1 MVGNTEHYGDADF
14 SREISLAQQAHI
26 DAFALNFAYGEKTND
41 LSLPVIFNV
50 ANRLGFKLF
59 FSFDYAGNGSW
70 PQSDV
75 IQLIERYASEPSY
88 FRHEGTKPLVS
99 TFEGPKAADDWNLIK
114 ERTGCFFMPSWS
126 SLGAK
131 KALRPGVADGL
142 FSWAGWPE
150 GANSMDTVIDQSY
163 REFLDGKPYMMPV
176 SPWFYTNL
184 PGYNKNWLWRGDNLW
199 YERWV
204 TVFDLQPEYVQ
215 IISWNDFGESHYIGP
230 LNDKAYV
237 AFDVGRAP
245 FNYVKNMPHDGW
257 RLFLPYLID
266 MYKSDI
272 ATITEEGVVG
282 WYRRTPGSACAAGG
296 TVGNTAAQLQLEM
309 PASMLA
315 QDMVFVSVLLT
326 KNALLTVTIGGKLST
341 ASWSVIP
348 PDGIGLYHAAVPF
361 NGRTGDVNIRLLRD
375 GNAALEFTGAS
386 ITGSCPEG
394 IQNWNA
400 WVGSASKSTTPTV
413 PTKRVSELQCQKGWS
428 KDAHNLM
435 CSYTCRH
442 GYCPPGPCTCSW
454 LGTAAKFEDPPV
466 GLIGFPGP
474 GMLCDYL
481 GLCSFACDNG
491 FCPAP
496 YCFPDPS
503 LEGKCVIPVDP
514 PEIEEDD
521 DDDDDEYDNDDL
533 IWIDPKIWDMDQPR
547 VTCKPP
553 CTLVLPP
560 WTKLPKTTISYPVET
575 RSDKT
580 ITHPP
585 LTTSEYELSTVIV
598 KPETT
603 FPVTIKPEI
612 SSTKTWKPV
621 TYTENGTPRTFRPT
635 DPYPPPPGP
644 TPPPPPPCKL
654 PDPVVIESGPPGPLV
669 SQCAFPAL
677 GCPPPLLDEDDS
689 DGDSEYD
696 PQDGDDDGSEEEG
709 SCELLPGTGSGDGGG
724 GGNGGSGGGSGTTP
738 LESPRPSENK
748 KHCYGSGQVV
758 GRDALASAADYFCTK
773 VTEEYKNPLGGGSLI
788 EYGILFRAIINF
800 KVDVSVE
807 VKNGCSWRPN
817 KEECIRYTN
826 VPLDSCD
833 CSGTA
838 FKYGGWVENNC
849 VKFRVDPNWT

>member
-1 MVGNTEHYGDADF
+1 MLPLYFVAILLWLGCAESKAVFAHFMVGNTEHYGDADF

-315 QDMVFVSVLLT
+315 QDMVFVSALLT

-361 NGRTGDVNIRLLRD
+361 DGRTGDVNIRLLRD

-474 GMLCDYL
+474 GML
-481 GLCSFACDNG
+481 
-491 FCPAP
+491 
-496 YCFPDPS
+496 
-503 LEGKCVIPVDP
+503 
-514 PEIEEDD
+514 
-521 DDDDDEYDNDDL
+521 
-533 IWIDPKIWDMDQPR
+533 
-547 VTCKPP
+547 
-553 CTLVLPP
+553 
-560 WTKLPKTTISYPVET
+560 
-575 RSDKT
+575 
-580 ITHPP
+580 
-585 LTTSEYELSTVIV
+585 EYELSTVIV

-644 TPPPPPPCKL
+644 TPPPPPPFKL

-724 GGNGGSGGGSGTTP
+724 GGNGGSGGGSGITP

>member
-1 MVGNTEHYGDADF
+1 MLPLYFVAILLWLGCAESKAVFAHFMVGNTEHYGDADF

-88 FRHEGTKPLVS
+88 FRHEGIKPLVS

-315 QDMVFVSVLLT
+315 QDMVFVSALLT

-361 NGRTGDVNIRLLRD
+361 DGRTGDVNIRLLRD

-474 GMLCDYL
+474 GML
-481 GLCSFACDNG
+481 
-491 FCPAP
+491 
-496 YCFPDPS
+496 
-503 LEGKCVIPVDP
+503 
-514 PEIEEDD
+514 
-521 DDDDDEYDNDDL
+521 
-533 IWIDPKIWDMDQPR
+533 
-547 VTCKPP
+547 
-553 CTLVLPP
+553 
-560 WTKLPKTTISYPVET
+560 
-575 RSDKT
+575 
-580 ITHPP
+580 
-585 LTTSEYELSTVIV
+585 EYELSTVIV

-621 TYTENGTPRTFRPT
+621 TYTENGTPRTFKPT

-644 TPPPPPPCKL
+644 TPPPPPPFKL